1 MEGPPFVKKTW
12 SCSNEEGVSIYMA
25 CFKYIRVHIDR
36 AFFFFFLVLLS
47 NQEEVSIH
55 LMRNQVPHLNGF
67 KYIFEHIASHPVF
80 SVPIRKGNMFDKFLI
95 YP

>member
-1 MEGPPFVKKTW
+1 
-12 SCSNEEGVSIYMA
+12 MA

-55 LMRNQVPHLNGF
+55 LMCNQVPHLNGF

-80 SVPIRKGNMFDKFLI
+80 SVPITCFGKFLI